1 MVSRHHT
8 SRWCKGLASSTSP
21 GRSLASAESA
31 YFLSFFKT
39 LICNGGQANEHLQ
52 TWVCRVPK
60 PLTPQRLPC
69 LPEPTRYLFAREQLA
84 CRVAQSDLA
93 HGPSGALCAPARP
106 ERGGHVKKTQWKELT
121 SVNVTHLGLIYSC
134 APEQVEYIA
143 CGSPVSV
150 AVAGFMRSSFKPLFI
165 PVFLWLP
172 RNDQDIHTY
181 RQTDIQTHIHTYIT

>member
-1 MVSRHHT
+1 MSISKH
-8 SRWCKGLASSTSP
+8 G
-21 GRSLASAESA
+21 
-31 YFLSFFKT
+31 
-39 LICNGGQANEHLQ
+39 
-52 TWVCRVPK
+52 CRVPR
-60 PLTPQRLPC
+60 PLTLKDFRVFR
-69 LPEPTRYLFAREQLA
+69 PEPSRYLFAREQLA

-150 AVAGFMRSSFKPLFI
+150 AVAG
-165 PVFLWLP
+165 
-172 RNDQDIHTY
+172 
-181 RQTDIQTHIHTYIT
+181 